1 MIEDRL
7 VELERETERL
17 QRDVVAL
24 RTHFSERQQLDA
36 LKAEN
41 QVLRQAILRYALA
54 CGAVD
59 LQMALVRSR
68 HERTGESV
76 DQLKLATDEEEAAS
90 RGLRELAQTLQ
101 LAAKERNEP
110 TVA

>member
-1 MIEDRL
+1 MMEERL
-7 VELERETERL
+7 SELEREAERL
-17 QRDVVAL
+17 RQDVSAL
-24 RTHFSERQQLDA
+24 RAHFTERQQLDA

-41 QVLRQAILRYALA
+41 QMLRQAILRYALA

-76 DQLKLATDEEEAAS
+76 EHLKAATDEEETAS
-90 RGLRELAQTLQ
+90 RALRDIAQALQ
-101 LAAKERNEP
+101 IAAQDRGP
-110 TVA
+110 QPS

>member
-7 VELERETERL
+7 GELEREAARL
-17 QRDVVAL
+17 QQDVAAL
-24 RTHFSERQQLDA
+24 RSHFSERQQLDA

-41 QVLRQAILRYALA
+41 QTLRQAVLRYALA

-76 DQLKLATDEEEAAS
+76 NQLKLATDEEEASSHA
-90 RGLRELAQTLQ
+90 LRELAQHFQ
-101 LAAKERNEP
+101 LAAKERNQSGS
-110 TVA
+110 